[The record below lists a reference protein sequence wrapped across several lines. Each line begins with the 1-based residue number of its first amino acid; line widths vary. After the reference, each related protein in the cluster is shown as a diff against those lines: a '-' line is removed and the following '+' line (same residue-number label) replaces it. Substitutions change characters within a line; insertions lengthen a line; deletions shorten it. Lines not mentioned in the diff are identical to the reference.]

1 MEPHRQVF
9 ALLTLA
15 VAVLASD
22 GELLAGPYVTETS
35 GVRWNDVGGVRWND
49 VGGVRWNDVGGVRW
63 NDAGGVRW
71 NDVGG
76 LLFTEASGVRWNDVG
91 GVRWND
97 VGSIVFDDATITG
110 SVSVGL
116 ELLDLVSAL
125 PDSSA
130 INVVVT
136 YTNAPTQADL
146 DRLVLLGIPGGT
158 RFRRLP
164 MVVVNATKQQIRAI
178 AALPS
183 VRSVWSNSTL
193 SFFDDASADQIG
205 LDEVALDPELRTS
218 GGSVPTG
225 AGVTVAVIDSG
236 IDTTH
241 PDLPLL
247 TKVLDNVVL
256 LTGPP
261 SGIGFLPPA
270 FAEGQANTDH
280 VLGHGTFVAS
290 VAAGSG
296 QASGGRYAGVAPGA
310 ALLGLAAGEL
320 LIVNVLEAFD
330 YVLENRQRFG
340 IRVVNCSW
348 GTQGWF
354 DPDDPVNV
362 ATRMLHDA
370 GISVV
375 FAAGNHG
382 PAPDS
387 LNPYSVAPWVI
398 GVGAVNGEG
407 GLSTF
412 SSRGIF
418 EELIYHP
425 TLVAPGE
432 GIVGARA
439 GLIEHVG
446 GVAGVADPTSG
457 ESVPAAY
464 AVHYTVSSGTSFAA
478 PHVAGIV
485 ARMLELDPA
494 LTPVEIKRRLQRT
507 ASPMLT
513 HARSQVGAGILDAW
527 AGLAATVDASRS
539 FGTHYAGWL
548 DARPFR
554 IVHEPA
560 VVASATVDAG
570 SSVSV
575 ELALPVA
582 ALAWEIGVAWGD
594 EQPLH
599 DLDLR
604 LLDEAGSERAR
615 SETINGAGLFGR
627 VEGAS
632 VQGALPELLNA
643 EVSFKEGLGV
653 GSQVFHLRHAAA
665 SATLTGY
672 QDLGELAAA
681 DLDAVAAAVSRG
693 AMIGRGTSFAPHA
706 ALLRGELARALA
718 LVSGLPQRVP
728 STASFDDV
736 PASWSLFPYVESV
749 AGRLATSQLMAATT
763 SGSRRSPVERLTG
776 AGRSRAVLTHLAPAT
791 DRPWDTEAPPSTPS
805 ARSFKPCS
813 PVERLDFAKA
823 LVRAAGLAA
832 LAESRQ
838 GASLGLGDEDRIAPG
853 DRGYAAVA
861 LERGFLSPVVLDG
874 VAAFDAKGQLDR
886 LEACRRLLTLLDVRA
901 GSRFAP

>member
-1 MEPHRQVF
+1 MSHKHVF
-9 ALLTLA
+9 AILA
-15 VAVLASD
+15 VTGALAT
-22 GELLAGPYVTETS
+22 GGGALAGPYVTEAS

-49 VGGVRWNDVGGVRW
+49 VGGVRWNDAGGVRW
-63 NDAGGVRW
+63 NDVGGVRW

-97 VGSIVFDDATITG
+97 VGSIVFDDATVTG
-110 SVSVGL
+110 GVSIGL

-125 PDSSA
+125 PDTSA
-130 INVVVT
+130 IDVVVT
-136 YTNAPTQADL
+136 YTSAPTQADL

-178 AALPS
+178 AALPA
-183 VRSVWSNSTL
+183 VRSVWSNTTL

-205 LDEVALDPELRTS
+205 LDEVASDPELRTA

-247 TKVLDNVVL
+247 TKVRDNVVL
-256 LTGPP
+256 LTAPP
-261 SGIGFLPPA
+261 TGIGFRPPS

-320 LIVNVLEAFD
+320 LIVNVLEGFD
-330 YVLENRQRFG
+330 YVLENRLRFG

-398 GVGAVNGEG
+398 GVGAVNGTG
-407 GLSTF
+407 SLSTF

-464 AVHYTVSSGTSFAA
+464 AAHYTVSSGTSFAA

-513 HARSQVGAGILDAW
+513 HARSEVGAGMLDAW
-527 AGLAATVDASRS
+527 AGLAETVDASRS

-554 IVHEPA
+554 IVHDPA
-560 VVASATVDAG
+560 GVSSASVAPG

-575 ELALPVA
+575 ELELSAA
-582 ALAWEIGVAWGD
+582 ALAWELDVAWGD

-604 LLDEAGSERAR
+604 VVDEAGRERAR
-615 SETINGAGLFGR
+615 AETINGAGLFGR
-627 VEGAS
+627 FEGATLL
-632 VQGALPELLNA
+632 GALPELLNA
-643 EVSFKEGLGV
+643 EVSFKQGLGV
-653 GSQVFHLRHAAA
+653 APQAFHLRHAAA

-672 QDLGELAAA
+672 DDVAGLAAA
-681 DLDAVAAAVSRG
+681 DLHDVAAAVSRG

-718 LVSGLPQRVP
+718 LASGLPQRVP
-728 STASFDDV
+728 SSASFDDV
-736 PASWSLFPYVESV
+736 ASSSSLFPYVESV
-749 AGRLATSQLMAATT
+749 AGRLATSQLMAGTT
-763 SGSRRSPVERLTG
+763 SGSRRSAVERLDG
-776 AGRSRAVLTHLAPAT
+776 AGRPRAVLTHVAPVA
-791 DRPWDTEAPPSTPS
+791 DPRGVSGALPPPGIS
-805 ARSFKPCS
+805 RSFRPSS

-832 LAESRQ
+832 EAESRA
-838 GASLGLGDEDRIAPG
+838 GANLGLADEDRIAPG

-861 LERGFLSPVVLDG
+861 LERGFLSPVVIEG
-874 VAAFDAKGQLDR
+874 VAAFDAKGQLER
-886 LEACRRLLTLLDVRA
+886 IEACRRLLALLDVRS